1 MTSPQ
6 HTLHSMC
13 PHIILGKDSCYISAW
28 VFCGAKITCKNVMLT
43 VKTAHKNP
51 TRVDIWDSE
60 FYSQILS
67 YKLWLLRF
75 CDMVF
80 PHSCGFHGCHPLKYI
95 HHV

>member
-13 PHIILGKDSCYISAW
+13 PQCPHIMLGKDSCFISAW

-51 TRVDIWDSE
+51 TWVDIWESE
-60 FYSQILS
+60 FYSQILKVTS
-67 YKLWLLRF
+67 FGCLGSATWF
-75 CDMVF
+75 F
-80 PHSCGFHGCHPLKYI
+80 HSRVDSTAVTH
-95 HHV
+95 